1 MSPLFTFYIATS
13 WLIPHK
19 TISLLVVPLLSAQSG
34 DGYTIEQ
41 FKTTYLL
48 AVFAVGVI
56 MAIFLVYNYRN
67 NLKRQKSRHTK
78 NLTHLP
84 SVQAL
89 NDEPFKALDDHPT
102 PSAVCRND
110 GFIVYVNK
118 VFASVFGSSPTNM
131 QRLSIY
137 NILPAHISSTLFE
150 AIKESATDTI
160 ESMSG
165 FYSPTT
171 KTRYKLLCQKCN
183 KNVSD
188 TSNMLVTLEKMPHH
202 DEVPAASG
210 DETKEVLLQ
219 LLNMATYAIF
229 VEDYEGRILQVNNAA
244 CEMQGVERHELI
256 GKILEEFS
264 PGDFRKEM
272 AQRQQ
277 FMASNSSVVFK
288 SITYPKNSAP
298 IPVEIQVSKLKY
310 FGKEALIFAL
320 HDLSES
326 IEKKK
331 ELDEYKI
338 KAEESDRLKSSFLA
352 NLSHEVRTPMNSI
365 MGFAE
370 LLAESDISE
379 KERREFIKLIRQ
391 SGKELLTQINNMIDF
406 SKIEAGLVQL
416 KIEICN
422 FETVFHQLHEY
433 WLEENR
439 SENEVK
445 LFFELPKEM
454 LRNGIASDRIRL
466 KQVLKVFLSNSI
478 KYTKN
483 GVIEI
488 GVRPKAPQLYEFYI
502 RDTGLG
508 IPEDKHRQVFENFR
522 QADDT
527 NERQFSG
534 MGVGLSVASRLIQF
548 LGGHQWV
555 VSEPGKGSEFRF
567 VLPDLL
573 FPQRSP
579 FLQVSCGPVTMLN
592 KLMVVA
598 PSEEIYQDLCQN
610 SKPVNYQIF
619 WAQNAQEMK
628 SMLLSN
634 NIRFIII
641 AVDQL
646 PFWQEMLPKIRAINS
661 SLQLIGVS
669 NQLDT
674 KRKERL
680 MSMGLDEVIR
690 TPVNIPILLNILER
704 KEVTSMSILSTVF
717 YQN

>member
-1 MSPLFTFYIATS
+1 MSPLLSIYLATPI
-13 WLIPHK
+13 LIPPK
-19 TISLLVVPLLSAQSG
+19 SITMLTTSFLAAQSG
-34 DGYTIEQ
+34 EGYSVEQ

-48 AVFAVGVI
+48 AVIAVGI
-56 MAIFLVYNYRN
+56 TMAVFLIINYRN
-67 NLKRQKSRHTK
+67 NLKRQKSRQNK
-78 NLTHLP
+78 NTPVLP
-84 SVQAL
+84 SVP
-89 NDEPFKALDDHPT
+89 NTSDESFRALDDHPT
-102 PSAVCRND
+102 PSAICRID
-110 GFIVYVNK
+110 GIIIYVNK
-118 VFASVFGSSPTNM
+118 IFATAFGSSPANM
-131 QRLSIY
+131 QRLLIY
-137 NILPAHISSTLFE
+137 NILPAHISSTLAE
-150 AIKESATDTI
+150 AFKTSSQETFVSLA
-160 ESMSG
+160 G

-171 KTRYKLLCQKCN
+171 QTRYKLVCN
-183 KNVSD
+183 RSYKSTTGSPNI
-188 TSNMLVTLEKMPHH
+188 LVTLEKMPHH
-202 DEVPAASG
+202 DEVPVASG
-210 DETKEVLLQ
+210 DEAKEVLLQ
-219 LLNMATYAIF
+219 LLNLAPYAIF
-229 VEDYEGRILQVNNAA
+229 IEDYEGRILQVNNAA
-244 CEMQGVERHELI
+244 CEMQGLERQELM
-256 GKILEEFS
+256 GTVLEEFS

-272 AQRQQ
+272 AQKQQ
-277 FMASNSSVVFK
+277 LIANDSSLIFK
-288 SITYPKNSAP
+288 SITYPKSSAP
-298 IPVEIQVSKLKY
+298 IPVEIQVSKFKY
-310 FGKEALIFAL
+310 FGKNALIFAL
-320 HDLSES
+320 HDLSDS

-370 LLAESDISE
+370 LLAESDINE

-445 LFFELPKEM
+445 LFFELPQEM
-454 LRNGIASDRIRL
+454 LKNGIASDRLRL
-466 KQVLKVFLSNSI
+466 KQILKVFLSNSI

-488 GVRPKAPQLYEFYI
+488 GVRSKAPQMYEFYV

-579 FLQVSCGPVTMLN
+579 FVQVSCGPVTMLN

-610 SKPVNYQIF
+610 SKPVNYQVF

-661 SLQLIGVS
+661 SLLLIGVS

-680 MSMGLDEVIR
+680 ISMGLDEVIR

-704 KEVTSMSILSTVF
+704 KEVTSMNILSTVF
-717 YQN
+717 HQN

>member
-1 MSPLFTFYIATS
+1 
-13 WLIPHK
+13 
-19 TISLLVVPLLSAQSG
+19 
-34 DGYTIEQ
+34 
-41 FKTTYLL
+41 
-48 AVFAVGVI
+48 
-56 MAIFLVYNYRN
+56 
-67 NLKRQKSRHTK
+67 
-78 NLTHLP
+78 
-84 SVQAL
+84 
-89 NDEPFKALDDHPT
+89 
-102 PSAVCRND
+102 
-110 GFIVYVNK
+110 
-118 VFASVFGSSPTNM
+118 
-131 QRLSIY
+131 
-137 NILPAHISSTLFE
+137 
-150 AIKESATDTI
+150 
-160 ESMSG
+160 
-165 FYSPTT
+165 
-171 KTRYKLLCQKCN
+171 
-183 KNVSD
+183 
-188 TSNMLVTLEKMPHH
+188 
-202 DEVPAASG
+202 
-210 DETKEVLLQ
+210 
-219 LLNMATYAIF
+219 
-229 VEDYEGRILQVNNAA
+229 
-244 CEMQGVERHELI
+244 
-256 GKILEEFS
+256 
-264 PGDFRKEM
+264 
-272 AQRQQ
+272 
-277 FMASNSSVVFK
+277 
-288 SITYPKNSAP
+288 
-298 IPVEIQVSKLKY
+298 
-310 FGKEALIFAL
+310 
-320 HDLSES
+320 
-326 IEKKK
+326 
-331 ELDEYKI
+331 
-338 KAEESDRLKSSFLA
+338 LKSSFLA

-370 LLAESDISE
+370 LLAESDINE

-439 SENEVK
+439 SEKEVR
-445 LFFELPKEM
+445 LFFELPQEM
-454 LRNGIASDRIRL
+454 LKNGIASDRIRL
-466 KQVLKVFLSNSI
+466 KQILKVFLSNSI

-488 GVRPKAPQLYEFYI
+488 GVRSKAPQMYEFYV

-579 FLQVSCGPVTMLN
+579 FVQVSCGPVTMLN

-610 SKPVNYQIF
+610 SKPVNYQVF

-661 SLQLIGVS
+661 SLLLIGVS

-704 KEVTSMSILSTVF
+704 KEVTSMNILSTVF
-717 YQN
+717 HQN

>member
-1 MSPLFTFYIATS
+1 MPLT
-13 WLIPHK
+13 WL
-19 TISLLVVPLLSAQSG
+19 TI
-34 DGYTIEQ
+34 
-41 FKTTYLL
+41 KLL
-48 AVFAVGVI
+48 AAHPDQGYSVDQFTSTFLAAVIGVGVI
-56 MAIFLVYNYRN
+56 MAIFLIVNHRN
-67 NLKRQKSRHTK
+67 NLKRQKSRQ
-78 NLTHLP
+78 NHLIPGP
-84 SVQAL
+84 SPAPKPE
-89 NDEPFKALDDHPT
+89 DADHFKVLDDHPT
-102 PSAVCRND
+102 PSAICRND
-110 GFIVYVNK
+110 GIILYVNK
-118 VFASVFGSSPTNM
+118 IFATVFGSSPTNM
-131 QRLSIY
+131 QRLLIF
-137 NILPAHISSTLFE
+137 NILPAHISATLSE
-150 AIKESATDTI
+150 TIRESGPENV
-160 ESMSG
+160 ESLAG

-171 KTRYKLLCQKCN
+171 KTRYKL
-183 KNVSD
+183 VSKKFNSHLTD
-188 TSNMLVTLEKMPHH
+188 SSNLLVTLERMPRH
-202 DEVPAASG
+202 DEIPASSG
-210 DETKEVLLQ
+210 DEAREVILQ
-219 LLNMATYAIF
+219 LLNIAPYAIF
-229 VEDYEGRILQVNNAA
+229 IEDYEGRILQVNNAA
-244 CEMQGVERHELI
+244 CEMQGVERHELM
-256 GKILEEFS
+256 GKVLDEFS
-264 PGDFRKEM
+264 PGDFRKEI

-277 FMASNSSVVFK
+277 IMASNSSIVFK
-288 SITYPKNSAP
+288 SITYPKSSAP
-298 IPVEIQVSKLKY
+298 IPVEIQVSKIKY
-310 FGKEALIFAL
+310 FGKEALFFIL
-320 HDLSES
+320 RDLSES

-370 LLAESDISE
+370 LLAEQDISE

-416 KIEICN
+416 KVEICN
-422 FETVFHQLHEY
+422 FETVFHQLHEF
-433 WLEENR
+433 WLEEIRN
-439 SENEVK
+439 ENEVK
-445 LFFELPKEM
+445 LFFELPQEM

-466 KQVLKVFLSNSI
+466 KQILKVFLSNSI
-478 KYTKN
+478 KYTQK

-488 GVRPKAPQLYEFYI
+488 GVRSKAPQLYEFYV
-502 RDTGLG
+502 RDTGVG
-508 IPEDKHRQVFENFR
+508 ISEDKHRQVFEKFR

-534 MGVGLSVASRLIQF
+534 MGVGLSVAARLVQF

-579 FLQVSCGPVTMLN
+579 FMQVSCGPVTMIN

-610 SKPVNYQIF
+610 SKPVNYQVF

-646 PFWQEMLPKIRAINS
+646 PFWQELLPKIRSINN

-669 NQLDT
+669 NQLDS

-680 MSMGLDEVIR
+680 LSMGLNEVIR

-704 KEVTSMSILSTVF
+704 KEVTSMNILSTVF
-717 YQN
+717 HQN

>member
-1 MSPLFTFYIATS
+1 MTTIFTIYIATS
-13 WLIPHK
+13 LLNTLK
-19 TISLLVVPLLSAQSG
+19 TISWLTVNILTVQP
-34 DGYTIEQ
+34 DGGYSVEH
-41 FKTTYLL
+41 FKTTYLM
-48 AVFAVGVI
+48 AVFAVGVV

-67 NLKRQKSRHTK
+67 NLKRQKSRQNLNLSIPPSTK
-78 NLTHLP
+78 
-84 SVQAL
+84 SL

-102 PSAVCRND
+102 PSAICRND
-110 GFIVYVNK
+110 GIIIYVNK
-118 VFASVFGSSPTNM
+118 IFASVFGSSPGNM
-131 QRLSIY
+131 QHLLIY
-137 NILPAHISSTLFE
+137 NILPAHIGSTLSDAF
-150 AIKESATDTI
+150 KESNQETI

-165 FYSPTT
+165 FYSPTN
-171 KTRYKLLCQKCN
+171 KTRYKLVCKKCC
-183 KNVSD
+183 KNVTDSP
-188 TSNMLVTLEKMPHH
+188 NILVTLEKMPHH

-210 DETKEVLLQ
+210 DESKEVLLQ
-219 LLNMATYAIF
+219 LLNIAPYAIF
-229 VEDYEGRILQVNNAA
+229 IEDYEGRILEVNNRA
-244 CEMQGVERHELI
+244 CEMQGLERHELV
-256 GKILEEFS
+256 GKVLEEIS

-277 FMASNSSVVFK
+277 FIASDSNIVFK
-288 SITYPKNSAP
+288 SITYPKNNSP
-298 IPVEIQVSKLKY
+298 IPVEIQVAKIKY
-310 FGKEALIFAL
+310 FGKEALIFAM
-320 HDLSES
+320 HDLSDS

-365 MGFAE
+365 MGFSE
-370 LLAESDISE
+370 LLAESDITE
-379 KERREFIKLIRQ
+379 KERKEFIKLIRQ

-439 SENEVK
+439 RENEVR
-445 LFFELPKEM
+445 LFFELPQEM
-454 LRNGIASDRIRL
+454 LRNGIASDRLRL
-466 KQVLKVFLSNSI
+466 KQILKVFLSNSI
-478 KYTKN
+478 KYTKH

-488 GVRPKAPQLYEFYI
+488 GVRSKAPQLYEFYV

-567 VLPDLL
+567 LLPDLL
-573 FPQRSP
+573 APQRSP

-610 SKPVNYQIF
+610 SRPVNYQVF

-634 NIRFIII
+634 NIRSIII

-646 PFWQEMLPKIRAINS
+646 PFWQEMLPKIRNINN
-661 SLQLIGVS
+661 SLLLIGVS

-680 MSMGLDEVIR
+680 ISMGLDEVIR

-704 KEVTSMSILSTVF
+704 KEVTSMNILSTVF
-717 YQN
+717 HQN

>member
-1 MSPLFTFYIATS
+1 MSPLFTIYLATQL
-13 WLIPHK
+13 LIPTK
-19 TISLLVVPLLSAQSG
+19 SISILTAYLLAAQT
-34 DGYTIEQ
+34 DEGYSVEQ
-41 FKTTYLL
+41 FKTTFLF
-48 AVFAVGVI
+48 AIFAVGI
-56 MAIFLVYNYRN
+56 AMAIFLIINYRN
-67 NLKRQKSRHTK
+67 NLKRQKSRQ
-78 NLTHLP
+78 NPAAPDLP
-84 SVQAL
+84 PASAS
-89 NDEPFKALDDHPT
+89 NEEPFKALDDHPT
-102 PSAVCRND
+102 PSALCRTD
-110 GFIVYVNK
+110 GIIIYVNK
-118 VFASVFGSSPTNM
+118 IFATAFGSSPANM
-131 QRLSIY
+131 NRLLIY
-137 NILPAHISSTLFE
+137 NILPAHISSTLSE
-150 AIKESATDTI
+150 AFKESAPETL
-160 ESMSG
+160 ESMAG

-171 KTRYKLLCQKCN
+171 KTRYKLVCN
-183 KNVSD
+183 RNYKNRSG
-188 TSNMLVTLEKMPHH
+188 TPTILVTLEKMPHY
-202 DEVPAASG
+202 DEVPTASG
-210 DETKEVLLQ
+210 DEAKEVLLQ
-219 LLNMATYAIF
+219 LLNLAPYSIF
-229 VEDYEGRILQVNNAA
+229 IEDYDGRILQVNNAA
-244 CEMQGVERHELI
+244 CEMQGLERHDLL
-256 GKILEEFS
+256 GRVLEEFT

-272 AQRQQ
+272 AQKQQ
-277 FMASNSSVVFK
+277 YIASDSSLVFK
-288 SITYPKNSAP
+288 SITYPKGSPP
-298 IPVEIQVSKLKY
+298 IPVEIQVSKIKY
-310 FGKEALIFAL
+310 FGKDALIFAL

-406 SKIEAGLVQL
+406 SKIEAGLIQL

-454 LRNGIASDRIRL
+454 LKNGIASDRIRL
-466 KQVLKVFLSNSI
+466 KQILKVFLSNSI
-478 KYTKN
+478 KYTKT

-488 GVRPKAPQLYEFYI
+488 GVRPKAPQLYEFYV

-579 FLQVSCGPVTMLN
+579 FMQVSCGPVTMLN

-610 SKPVNYQIF
+610 SKPVNYQVF

-634 NIRFIII
+634 NIKFIII

-646 PFWQEMLPKIRAINS
+646 PFWQEMLPKIRAINN

-680 MSMGLDEVIR
+680 ISMGLDEVIR

-704 KEVTSMSILSTVF
+704 KEVTSMNILSTVF
-717 YQN
+717 HQN